1 MVVAWCR
8 PGEPIADLVFV
19 FMFGKVLKE
28 ARSVVIETEYGW
40 TMVYDE
46 NQFVE
51 ARARR
56 HTAQETEEAHAD
68 DCVCFLRHEDPEKLL
83 AAVRFTTEEFCKA
96 AERHGLSVNFGVP
109 KTEALVIL
117 RGTGRNK
124 VKNELKGQNPT
135 IQVAGQ
141 EHRIVKQY
149 KHMGSFNVHAKWR
162 NGPEVSWRVGS
173 HAGSV
178 PCGCGALL
186 RRGDFQHEVCGCYA
200 LLETRLLHSSETWPP
215 LPVGHAKRLEGVQMS
230 WTRKAVKRH
239 RGEGCRGTDAQNSC
253 RVLGSHSGKQG
264 KARQTEVFVAAA
276 HGLSLASR
284 TAAGSGHATALDQG
298 DCWRPGSAAEGISA
312 MPHP

>member
-1 MVVAWCR
+1 MVVARCR

-28 ARSVVIETEYGW
+28 ARSVLIETEYGW
-40 TMVYDE
+40 TMGYDE

-68 DCVCFLRHEDPEKLL
+68 DCVYFRRHEDPEKLLL

-109 KTEALVIL
+109 KTEAHVIL

-149 KHMGSFNVHAKWR
+149 KDRDSKCTPSAMGWR
-162 NGPEVSWRVGS
+162 
-173 HAGSV
+173 
-178 PCGCGALL
+178 C
-186 RRGDFQHEVCGCYA
+186 
-200 LLETRLLHSSETWPP
+200 
-215 LPVGHAKRLEGVQMS
+215 
-230 WTRKAVKRH
+230 
-239 RGEGCRGTDAQNSC
+239 RGEWIARG
-253 RVLGSHSGKQG
+253 
-264 KARQTEVFVAAA
+264 
-276 HGLSLASR
+276 
-284 TAAGSGHATALDQG
+284 
-298 DCWRPGSAAEGISA
+298 
-312 MPHP
+312 